1 MITKTTCFPILLA
14 FLLSLLAPLQARTW
28 KNSSGT
34 EIEAELS
41 GVEGSIAV
49 LKKDGRM
56 FRVSISTLSAADQEF
71 IKAWKPDPASEPAT
85 KEAKGKIATTKK
97 KGFCLGMKKPDWTD
111 RLKALNAGWFY
122 MWKSQK
128 PADTPKGIEF
138 VPMVFGKAD
147 FIDSDADYVKSN
159 KRKEDFKFVLGYN
172 EPDQVNQANMT
183 VEAALKAWPK
193 LMAADLP
200 LVSPAGVHATG
211 EWMEKFM
218 DGIKKGGLRVDYIA
232 IHSYGGSDPDQ
243 FLRMLEIVHEKFDRP
258 LWITEFAVADWQA
271 KKVSENRHS
280 VADIKKFMNK
290 VLPELE
296 KRNYVYRYAW
306 FSAAPEDAHIGT
318 SALFKED
325 GTLTELGEIYSKR

>member
-1 MITKTTCFPILLA
+1 MTHRTTGFHIFLA
-14 FLLSLLAPLQARTW
+14 FSLSLLAPLQARTW

-34 EIEAELS
+34 EIVADLS

-56 FRVSISTLSAADQEF
+56 FRVSISTLAAADQEF
-71 IKAWKPDPASEPAT
+71 IKAWKPEPARAPEA
-85 KEAKGKIATTKK
+85 KEAKGKATTTRK
-97 KGFCLGMKKPDWTD
+97 KGYCLGMKKPDWTD
-111 RLKALNAGWFY
+111 KLKALNAGWFY
-122 MWKSQK
+122 MWKADK
-128 PADTPKGIEF
+128 PDSTPKGIQF

-147 FIDSDADYVKSN
+147 FIDSNVDYVKSN
-159 KRKEDFKFVLGYN
+159 KRREEFEFLLGYN
-172 EPDQVNQANMT
+172 EPDQAKQANMT

-193 LMAADLP
+193 LMSVDLP
-200 LVSPAGVHATG
+200 LVSPAAAKPDG

-218 DGIKKGGLRVDYIA
+218 EGIKKGGLRVDYVA
-232 IHSYGGSDPDQ
+232 IHYYGGSDPEN
-243 FLRMLEIVHEKFDRP
+243 FLKLLERIHEKFDRP

-271 KKVSENRHS
+271 SKVSENRHS

-296 KRNYVYRYAW
+296 RLDYVYRYAW
-306 FSAAPEDAHIGT
+306 FSAAPADPHIGT

-325 GTLTELGEIYSKR
+325 GSMTELGEIYSKQ